1 MYWCKINTCGFSNC
15 FVPHHL
21 SQIVLLEIW
30 REEERRQQFFERLIG
45 SLPTLVGKME
55 GARRYSR

>member
-1 MYWCKINTCGFSNC
+1 FRPHDEAPDCAHDKI
-15 FVPHHL
+15 
-21 SQIVLLEIW
+21 QICSLQRREAEIW

-55 GARRYSR
+55 GTRRYSR